1 MEQEERLLAMEDNT
15 VAAAFAAETAEK
27 SIARSEFSTTN
38 VPTTETPT
46 TAETRNTDGESSR
59 STDSDSDS
67 DSDDDD
73 DFADDP
79 EAVVYEHNSA
89 TGAELLARIR
99 TALAMH
105 PTTPFAEVRR
115 FLEHN
120 GSVIRHLVT
129 MTVPHPD
136 QYVTEPAT
144 GALHELAVRGA
155 NKEAPGGG
163 GGGETLVA
171 VAMLDWHSPLIDRH
185 LANMVFYE
193 RERKTIRFRE
203 VMRKRRRGGTQSRG
217 AYRWLRA
224 HNATSRIWDDEQR
237 RAREWRRRRRL
248 RVQHRGS
255 WLVNEVRADGDEA
268 MEE

>member
-1 MEQEERLLAMEDNT
+1 MEQEQRLFEIKDDPAAAT
-15 VAAAFAAETAEK
+15 VATKGAETAET
-27 SIARSEFSTTN
+27 SIAMPEFSTTE
-38 VPTTETPT
+38 VLT
-46 TAETRNTDGESSR
+46 TRNTDEGCSG

-67 DSDDDD
+67 NSDGDDDD

-89 TGAELLARIR
+89 TGAELLGRIR

-136 QYVTEPAT
+136 HYVTEPTT
-144 GALHELAVRGA
+144 GTLHEPAVRGA
-155 NKEAPGGG
+155 KKTTASGGG
-163 GGGETLVA
+163 GGGGGCETLVA

-203 VMRKRRRGGTQSRG
+203 VMRKYRRGTHSRG

-224 HNATSRIWDDEQR
+224 HNATSCIWDDEQR
-237 RAREWRRRRRL
+237 RMYERRRRRRL

-255 WLVNEVRADGDEA
+255 WLVNEVRADWDEA
-268 MEE
+268 MED

>member
-1 MEQEERLLAMEDNT
+1 MP
-15 VAAAFAAETAEK
+15 
-27 SIARSEFSTTN
+27 EFSTTE
-38 VPTTETPT
+38 VLT
-46 TAETRNTDGESSR
+46 TRNTDEGCSG

-67 DSDDDD
+67 NSDGDDDD

-120 GSVIRHLVT
+120 GSVIRHLAT

-136 QYVTEPAT
+136 QYVMEPTT
-144 GALHELAVRGA
+144 GALHEPAVSGA
-155 NKEAPGGG
+155 KEATAGC
-163 GGGETLVA
+163 ETLVA

-193 RERKTIRFRE
+193 RERKTLRFRE
-203 VMRKRRRGGTQSRG
+203 VMRKYRRGTHSRG

-224 HNATSRIWDDEQR
+224 HNATSCIWDDEQR
-237 RAREWRRRRRL
+237 WARERRRRRRRRRQL
-248 RVQHRGS
+248 RVHRGS
-255 WLVNEVRADGDEA
+255 WLVNEVRVDGDEA
-268 MEE
+268 TEE

>member
-1 MEQEERLLAMEDNT
+1 MEQEERLLAMEENP
-15 VAAAFAAETAEK
+15 VAAAFAAETAEN
-27 SIARSEFSTTN
+27 SIAMSEFSTTN

-46 TAETRNTDGESSR
+46 AETRNTDGESSG
-59 STDSDSDS
+59 DSDS

-155 NKEAPGGG
+155 NKEAGGGG

-203 VMRKRRRGGTQSRG
+203 VMRKCRRGGTQSRG

-237 RAREWRRRRRL
+237 RAREWRRRRRP

>member
-1 MEQEERLLAMEDNT
+1 MEQEQRLLEKKDNPAT
-15 VAAAFAAETAEK
+15 AAFATKTAETAEI
-27 SIARSEFSTTN
+27 SIAMPEFSTTEAL
-38 VPTTETPT
+38 T
-46 TAETRNTDGESSR
+46 TRNTDEVYSG

-67 DSDDDD
+67 DGDSDGDDDD
-73 DFADDP
+73 YFADDP

-120 GSVIRHLVT
+120 GSVIRHLAT

-136 QYVTEPAT
+136 QYVMEPTT
-144 GALHELAVRGA
+144 GTLHEPTA
-155 NKEAPGGG
+155 GGG
-163 GGGETLVA
+163 GGCETLVA

-193 RERKTIRFRE
+193 RERKTLRFRE
-203 VMRKRRRGGTQSRG
+203 VMRKYRRGTHSRG

-224 HNATSRIWDDEQR
+224 HNATSCIWDDEQR
-237 RAREWRRRRRL
+237 RACERRRRRRRRL

-255 WLVNEVRADGDEA
+255 RLVNEVRADGDEVL
-268 MEE
+268 EE

>member
-1 MEQEERLLAMEDNT
+1 MEDNP
-15 VAAAFAAETAEK
+15 VAATFAAETAEN
-27 SIARSEFSTTN
+27 SIAMPEFSTTN
-38 VPTTETPT
+38 APTTETP
-46 TAETRNTDGESSR
+46 TAETRNTDEECSG

-67 DSDDDD
+67 ADDD

-79 EAVVYEHNSA
+79 EAVVYEHHSA

-155 NKEAPGGG
+155 KEAGG

-203 VMRKRRRGGTQSRG
+203 VMRKYRRGTHSRG

-224 HNATSRIWDDEQR
+224 HNATSRSWDDEQR
-237 RAREWRRRRRL
+237 RAREWQRRRRRWRRL

>member
-1 MEQEERLLAMEDNT
+1 MEQEKRLFEMKDNPAAAT
-15 VAAAFAAETAEK
+15 VATKSAETAET
-27 SIARSEFSTTN
+27 SIAMPEFSTTE
-38 VPTTETPT
+38 VLT
-46 TAETRNTDGESSR
+46 TRNTDEGCSG

-67 DSDDDD
+67 NSDGDDDD

-79 EAVVYEHNSA
+79 EAIVYEHNSA

-105 PTTPFAEVRR
+105 PTAPFAEVRR

-136 QYVTEPAT
+136 HYVTEPTT
-144 GALHELAVRGA
+144 GTLHEPVVRGA
-155 NKEAPGGG
+155 KKSTAGG

-193 RERKTIRFRE
+193 RERKTLRSRE
-203 VMRKRRRGGTQSRG
+203 VMRKYRRGTHSRG

-224 HNATSRIWDDEQR
+224 HNATSCIWDDEQR
-237 RAREWRRRRRL
+237 RACERRRRRRRRL

-255 WLVNEVRADGDEA
+255 RLVNEVRADGDEV